1 VLLTGLAVMAVGLV
15 LLARGPLHSEYVRDW
30 LLPLVLLGVGGGLSF
45 PVLTILA
52 MSDATP
58 SDAGLASGLLNTTT
72 QVGGALGLAVLAT
85 LATTRTG
92 QLLGPGQS
100 PAAALSGGYHLAWA
114 IGAGLVVATIVLAA
128 TVLTSDTAAEA
139 ESALEEEEAS
149 A

>member
-15 LLARGPLHSEYVRDW
+15 LLARGPLHSEYVRD
-30 LLPLVLLGVGGGLSF
+30 LLLLMVLLGVGGGLSF
-45 PVLTILA
+45 PALTILA

-58 SDAGLASGLLNTTT
+58 GDAGLASGLLNTTT

-85 LATTRTG
+85 LASTRTG
-92 QLLGPGQS
+92 QLLNQGQS
-100 PAAALSGGYHLAWA
+100 TAAALSGGYHLAWA
-114 IGAGLVVATIVLAA
+114 IGAGLVAVTIVLAA
-128 TVLTSDTAAEA
+128 TMLTSDPATEA